1 MLLKYV
7 GPGCYRFLDE
17 LENVIYIGVAENIDR
32 RLNTHFRGKQGHL
45 GKKVYDQVAR
55 VEITKTGDYPTA
67 LALENVL
74 INKYKPK
81 YNTKDKKHNIDSKV
95 VDNLDLYYKLE
106 NWELYIKRKK
116 LDREKIKLTKK
127 QDKMLLVVSYL
138 VFIVAILMYAF

>member
-7 GPGCYRFLDE
+7 GSGCYRFLDE

-55 VEITKTGDYPTA
+55 VEITKTDDYPTA

-81 YNTKDKKHNIDSKV
+81 YNTKDKKHNMDSKV
-95 VDNLDLYYKLE
+95 VDNPDLYYKLE

-127 QDKMLLVVSYL
+127 QDKMLLVLSYV
-138 VFIVAILMYAF
+138 VFIIAILMYAF

>member
-17 LENVIYIGVAENIDR
+17 LENVIYVGVAENIDR

-55 VEITKTGDYPTA
+55 VEITKTDDYPTA

-81 YNTKDKKHNIDSKV
+81 YNTKDKKHNMDSKIV
-95 VDNLDLYYKLE
+95 NNPDLYYKLE

-127 QDKMLLVVSYL
+127 QDKMLLVLSYV
-138 VFIVAILMYAF
+138 VFIMAILMYAL